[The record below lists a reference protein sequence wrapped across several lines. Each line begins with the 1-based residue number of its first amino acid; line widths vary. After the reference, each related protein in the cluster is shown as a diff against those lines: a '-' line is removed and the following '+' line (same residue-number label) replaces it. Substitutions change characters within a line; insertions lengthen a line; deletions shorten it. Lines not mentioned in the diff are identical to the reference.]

1 MAMPVNAGALSAVRI
16 MMRISSLP
24 LALQLSRREV
34 RVATLSTV
42 FRMVSTSCRATFA
55 SISGDTT

>member
-1 MAMPVNAGALSAVRI
+1 MAMPVEAGALSAVRI
-16 MMRISSLP
+16 MVRISSLP

-42 FRMVSTSCRATFA
+42 FSMVSMSCRSTFA